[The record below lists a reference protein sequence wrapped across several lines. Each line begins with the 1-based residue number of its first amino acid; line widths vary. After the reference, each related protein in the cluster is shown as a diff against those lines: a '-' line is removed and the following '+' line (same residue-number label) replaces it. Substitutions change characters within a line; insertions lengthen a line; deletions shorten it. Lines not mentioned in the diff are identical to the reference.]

1 MKQQLVKR
9 AGKNEAGYALLA
21 LLAGMTITLV
31 MLAAMAAKPTV
42 RFETQRENE
51 EEMMFRAVQVANAIQ
66 LYARFKGNGLTLQS
80 LPTKL
85 EDIAKEINVNGH
97 ELHLVRHSAMIDPLT
112 NEEWKPVRLGDPVVK
127 DFLRAYLPEMA
138 RQRALALA
146 SGNLTLVSELDK
158 QKGRAMTLLEP
169 AAKALGIDLNRLSSG
184 KDDEDEKS
192 GTASGFTLGGADSD
206 SRPIIGV
213 ISKSKKQMIRN
224 YFGVASYD
232 KALFVSGI
240 QPPTMSYQ
248 VTVIGGVP
256 PVPNE
261 GNTNGG
267 PGAVFGQKRC
277 PPGST
282 AQSCQ

>member
-1 MKQQLVKR
+1 MKQRLVKR

-66 LYARFKGNGLTLQS
+66 LYAQFKGGGLTPQS

-85 EDIAKEINVNGH
+85 EDIAKEINVNGR

-112 NEEWKPVRLGDPVVK
+112 NEEWKPVRLGDPMVK
-127 DFLRAYLPEMA
+127 DFLRAYMQEMA
-138 RQRALALA
+138 RQQALALA
-146 SGNLTLVSELDK
+146 SGNPGLAAQQQPTIPP
-158 QKGRAMTLLEP
+158 LLAF
-169 AAKALGIDLNRLSSG
+169 AAQASGIDLNRLSSG
-184 KDDEDEKS
+184 KDDDDEKS
-192 GTASGFTLGGADSD
+192 GMASGFTLGGADSD

-256 PVPNE
+256 AASDN

>member
-1 MKQQLVKR
+1 MKQRLVKR
-9 AGKNEAGYALLA
+9 AGKSEAGYALLA

-66 LYARFKGNGLTLQS
+66 LYAQFKGGGLTPQS

-85 EDIAKEINVNGH
+85 EDIAKEINVNGR

-112 NEEWKPVRLGDPVVK
+112 NEEWKPVRLGDPMVK
-127 DFLRAYLPEMA
+127 DFLRAYLQEMA
-138 RQRALALA
+138 KQQALALA
-146 SGNLTLVSELDK
+146 SGNAGLAA
-158 QKGRAMTLLEP
+158 QQQPAIPPLLAF
-169 AAKALGIDLNRLSSG
+169 AAQASGIDLNRLSSG
-184 KDDEDEKS
+184 KEDEDEKS

-224 YFGVASYD
+224 YFGVESYD

-256 PVPNE
+256 AASDG

-267 PGAVFGQKRC
+267 PGVVFGQKRC